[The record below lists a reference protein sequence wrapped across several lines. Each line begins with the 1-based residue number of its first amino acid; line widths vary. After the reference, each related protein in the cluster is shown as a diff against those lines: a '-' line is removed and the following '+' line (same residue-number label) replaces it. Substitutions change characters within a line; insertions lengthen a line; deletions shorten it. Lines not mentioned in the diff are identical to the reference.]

1 MKLASSYY
9 PFSNPYQS
17 FKWHYGVRTIISS
30 SVNKSQNL
38 NQKDKMLFFH
48 YVETDK
54 SSYQTSA
61 THQLITQKNLL
72 VIDDLGK

>member
-1 MKLASSYY
+1 
-9 PFSNPYQS
+9 
-17 FKWHYGVRTIISS
+17 
-30 SVNKSQNL
+30 
-38 NQKDKMLFFH
+38 MLFFH